1 MRMRYGARV
10 ATRAES
16 QRLLRVAMARATEG
30 VMPKASI
37 AVAILTTL
45 GALVFAIAAGRH
57 GSSSDRVAPLTASL
71 LAWGA
76 GVLLCFAASMRA
88 FDRDRE
94 DGWDALVA
102 RHGATRSSYLFARAI
117 GLAIVTLEI
126 VVPGTLLVGL
136 AATLASRDAHAAR
149 EALSGTFAGCVY
161 AIAFSLVVAP
171 IALAALGARGRAS
184 GYLYLL
190 SVLVMPALI
199 APWTGQLVPD
209 EWSELVSIPGA
220 LDALRE
226 ALLGSIDGARA
237 LRAIVVLVAVT
248 VLATLWARAQLHV
261 HKGEPA

>member
-1 MRMRYGARV
+1 LRYGAPV
-10 ATRAES
+10 ASRAES
-16 QRLLRVAMARATEG
+16 QRLVRIAMARATEG
-30 VMPKASI
+30 LMPKASI
-37 AVAILTTL
+37 VIAIVTTL
-45 GALVFAIAAGRH
+45 GALAFAIAAGRQ
-57 GSSSDRVAPLTASL
+57 GAASDRVAPLTAGL

-102 RHGATRSSYLFARAI
+102 RHGATRSSYLFARVS
-117 GLAIVTLEI
+117 GLAIVTLEV
-126 VVPGTLLVGL
+126 VVPGTLLAGL
-136 AATLASRDAHAAR
+136 ASTLASHDAHAAR
-149 EALSGTFAGCVY
+149 EALSGTLAGGVY
-161 AIAFSLVVAP
+161 AIAFSFVVAP
-171 IALAALGARGRAS
+171 VALAALGPRGRAS

-190 SVLVMPALI
+190 SVLVFPALV

-220 LDALRE
+220 LDGLRE

-248 VLATLWARAQLHV
+248 ILAMLWARAQLHV
-261 HKGEPA
+261 HRSEPA

>member
-1 MRMRYGARV
+1 
-10 ATRAES
+10 
-16 QRLLRVAMARATEG
+16 MARATEG

-37 AVAILTTL
+37 VIAIVTTF

-57 GSSSDRVAPLTASL
+57 GAAADRVAPLTAGL

-102 RHGATRSSYLFARAI
+102 RHGATRTAYLFARAV

-126 VVPGTLLVGL
+126 MVPGTLLVGL
-136 AATLASRDAHAAR
+136 AATFAARDGHAAR
-149 EALSGTFAGCVY
+149 DALSGTFAGVAY

-190 SVLVMPALI
+190 AVLVLPALI
-199 APWTGQLVPD
+199 APWTGQLVPE

-237 LRAIVVLVAVT
+237 LRAIVVLVAIT

-261 HKGEPA
+261 HRSAPA